1 MPGRPICAGR
11 SRPAGGRAWCWAG
24 RDHPPLRVA
33 RLRTQGQIH
42 QRTEGWAAGLYLA
55 ALHLREGGSL
65 RDAENAFGGDDRLVS
80 QYLES
85 VIRSRRLELLDA

>member
-1 MPGRPICAGR
+1 VVAPSGYGKPTLLAQ
-11 SRPAGGRAWCWAG
+11 WA
-24 RDHPPLRVA
+24 
-33 RLRTQGQIH
+33 
-42 QRTEGWAAGLYLA
+42 AAGLYLA

-85 VIRSRRLELLDA
+85 VRSRQLELLDA